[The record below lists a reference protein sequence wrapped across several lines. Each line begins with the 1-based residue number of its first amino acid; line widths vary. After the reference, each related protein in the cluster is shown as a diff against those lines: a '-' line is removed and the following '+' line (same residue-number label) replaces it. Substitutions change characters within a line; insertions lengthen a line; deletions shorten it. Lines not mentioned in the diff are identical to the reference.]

1 MRIELRNISGDE
13 VRIDLSGGRGAGEG
27 LVLRAVTFLQGT
39 LTTGAAGT
47 VISDC
52 LADLGTLES
61 CRLKFEAVTLVL
73 NAPCVISRFSGDLSL
88 GEELHLDVRADQLK
102 TGAIEVC
109 IGGARFSSSMLVR
122 DCSLRL
128 KGEEGELHMAYAELN
143 GFALHDAAAGL
154 KAPHVVVQ
162 GLSLFWSATGFRSRA
177 DALRAGEVTLAPTV
191 PALQL
196 DGLLAK
202 QVDFRDGVLSCSEL
216 KCEHVRGDVALPWP
230 PPLAGGGVARGN
242 GRNAQRTGPV
252 VSRQPAFDAA
262 LVDGLSG
269 RLHCDV
275 AVGMD
280 IAVVP
285 RRAVHR
291 LRLDVNRGLIDYR
304 LLEAGL
310 SRLEDA
316 LLDFSVREKHLVLE
330 LGLPFIP
337 MRGRGMPLVRWSLTP
352 DDLRLAQQGLVPLRL
367 LPFPDSKERSQD
379 DAPDEELGGP
389 GLLRLRELD
398 IKNLDLELALE
409 ALPRAE
415 GTSLQA
421 LSVAAFHVEG
431 GLTLRDG
438 GARWVGKLS
447 AFARDSR
454 AALVGLALGGQALSA
469 TKVRVLAVE
478 ATWQLD
484 SAKGISQ
491 VAYELTGVEI
501 GELGVVPHPSAGPG

>member
-1 MRIELRNISGDE
+1 
-13 VRIDLSGGRGAGEG
+13 
-27 LVLRAVTFLQGT
+27 
-39 LTTGAAGT
+39 
-47 VISDC
+47 
-52 LADLGTLES
+52 
-61 CRLKFEAVTLVL
+61 
-73 NAPCVISRFSGDLSL
+73 
-88 GEELHLDVRADQLK
+88 
-102 TGAIEVC
+102 
-109 IGGARFSSSMLVR
+109 
-122 DCSLRL
+122 
-128 KGEEGELHMAYAELN
+128 
-143 GFALHDAAAGL
+143 
-154 KAPHVVVQ
+154 
-162 GLSLFWSATGFRSRA
+162 
-177 DALRAGEVTLAPTV
+177 
-191 PALQL
+191 
-196 DGLLAK
+196 
-202 QVDFRDGVLSCSEL
+202 
-216 KCEHVRGDVALPWP
+216 
-230 PPLAGGGVARGN
+230 
-242 GRNAQRTGPV
+242 
-252 VSRQPAFDAA
+252 
-262 LVDGLSG
+262 
-269 RLHCDV
+269 
-275 AVGMD
+275 
-280 IAVVP
+280 
-285 RRAVHR
+285 
-291 LRLDVNRGLIDYR
+291 
-304 LLEAGL
+304 
-310 SRLEDA
+310 
-316 LLDFSVREKHLVLE
+316 
-330 LGLPFIP
+330 
-337 MRGRGMPLVRWSLTP
+337 
-352 DDLRLAQQGLVPLRL
+352 VPLRL